1 MTEPSDLLRLIEGT
15 CSPDEAAAIQA
26 WIAQD
31 PRRAAL
37 LDELQAVWR
46 LTGDTVR
53 SWDIGEAGER
63 LLEARDGR
71 LARPDPFSAR
81 PRVLTVSHGASD
93 PAPVAPRAWRVVAP
107 PARVA
112 ALFALALAGTVVWRL
127 RLSAAPP
134 REYATARGQR
144 SELSFPD
151 GSRVL
156 LGVASRLRVP
166 RDYGVRERAVELEG
180 EAYFVVRHD
189 PRRPFRVRTRHGTTE
204 DLGTAFDVRAY
215 REEPYLQ
222 VVVAAGRV
230 ALRGARGDATDSVA
244 LTLKPRD
251 RAVIDAR
258 GNATTTAGVSLQQY
272 LAWTRGALVF
282 NDAPLAS
289 VLTQLGRWYDLDIE
303 TGDQSLDDE
312 RLTISFTTQS
322 ADEALTAL
330 AKVLDARVTRVER
343 LVRLIPVHPR
353 Q

>member
-37 LDELQAVWR
+37 LDELRAVWR

-63 LLEARDGR
+63 LLEARDR
-71 LARPDPFSAR
+71 RPARPDPFPAR
-81 PRVLTVSHGASD
+81 PRVLTVSHGAPD

-112 ALFALALAGTVVWRL
+112 ALLALALAGTVVWRL

-215 REEPYLQ
+215 GQEQYLQ

-230 ALRGARGDATDSVA
+230 ALRGVRAGSADSVA
-244 LTLKPRD
+244 LTLHPRD
-251 RAVIDAR
+251 RGVIDAR
-258 GNATTTAGVSLQQY
+258 GNATTTSGVSLQHY
-272 LAWTRGALVF
+272 LAWTRGTLAF
-282 NDAPLAS
+282 DNAPLSS
-289 VLTQLGRWYDLDIE
+289 VTAQLSRWYDLDIQ
-303 TGDQSLDDE
+303 TDRSLRDE
-312 RLTISFTTQS
+312 RLTIAFTTPS
-322 ADEALTAL
+322 ADEALAAL
-330 AKVLDARVTRVER
+330 AQVLDARATRAERVVR
-343 LVRLIPVHPR
+343 LVPMHPR
-353 Q
+353 R

>member
-1 MTEPSDLLRLIEGT
+1 MIKQSDLLRLIEGE
-15 CSPDEAAAIQA
+15 CSAEEAAAIQA
-26 WIAQD
+26 WVAAD
-31 PRRAAL
+31 PRRGEV
-37 LDELQAVWR
+37 LDQLKAVWR
-46 LTGDTVR
+46 VSGVGTRDWGFE
-53 SWDIGEAGER
+53 EARDR
-63 LLEARDGR
+63 LLEARDRSTREPG
-71 LARPDPFSAR
+71 PFPVRSRA
-81 PRVLTVSHGASD
+81 VS
-93 PAPVAPRAWRVVAP
+93 AP
-107 PARVA
+107 PPGAPARRALPARRWVALWPAAAAA
-112 ALFALALAGTVVWRL
+112 ALVLAGTVVWRL
-127 RLSAAPP
+127 RTPAATA

-144 SELSFPD
+144 AELSFSD
-151 GSRVL
+151 GTRVL
-156 LGVASRLRVP
+156 LGVDSRLRVS

-180 EAYFVVRHD
+180 QAYFVVRHD
-189 PRRPFRVRTRHGTTE
+189 SGRPFRVHTRRGTTE

-222 VVVAAGRV
+222 VVVAAGHV
-230 ALRGARGDATDSVA
+230 ALRGARGGATDSVA

-258 GNATTTAGVSLQQY
+258 GNATTMAGVSLQQY

-303 TGDQSLDDE
+303 PGDRSLDDE

-343 LVRLIPVHPR
+343 LVRLTSGHPR

>member
-1 MTEPSDLLRLIEGT
+1 MTKQSDLLRLIEGE
-15 CSPDEAAAIQA
+15 CSPEQAAAIQGWVA
-26 WIAQD
+26 AD
-31 PRRAAL
+31 PRRGEL
-37 LDELQAVWR
+37 LDDLRAVWR
-46 LTGDTVR
+46 L
-53 SWDIGEAGER
+53 SGEGTRDWGVEEARKR
-63 LLEARDGR
+63 LLEARDRRGGAR
-71 LARPDPFSAR
+71 GPGPFPARSRAMSAPAAPGPQALAPR
-81 PRVLTVSHGASD
+81 PRWGALW
-93 PAPVAPRAWRVVAP
+93 PAAAA
-107 PARVA
+107 A
-112 ALFALALAGTVVWRL
+112 ALMLAGTVVWRL
-127 RLSAAPP
+127 RAPAASP

-144 SELSFPD
+144 AELSFSD
-151 GSRVL
+151 GTRVL
-156 LGVASRLRVP
+156 LGVDSRLRVP
-166 RDYGVRERAVELEG
+166 GDYGVRERAVELEG
-180 EAYFVVRHD
+180 QAYFVVRRD
-189 PRRPFRVRTRHGTTE
+189 ARRPFRVHTRRGTTE

-303 TGDQSLDDE
+303 TGDRSLDGE